1 MNKIVVAGI
10 VFVVLAGC
18 REQTAAPVV
27 ATMPSAQQTAGKQEL
42 RGTVAESM
50 DAAGFTYVRLATKNG
65 DEWVVLSPVKVTK
78 GEELIVETGLVT
90 EKFESKSLNRS
101 FEKVTFARLVSG
113 GTPLAPQGGSPDHAT
128 AMNGAMPA
136 GHPAVADMAAQHAS
150 AANGPAEAAAVKVP
164 KAEGPGAHTVQ
175 ELWAGRDDL
184 GDTNVVVR
192 GKVVKAL
199 SGIMGKNWLHL
210 RDGSGSRAAGDDDIT
225 VTTNDTAKVGDV
237 VVVSGTLRVDKDFG
251 AGYKYAVLIEDG
263 KVK

>member
-10 VFVVLAGC
+10 VFLVLAGC
-18 REQTAAPVV
+18 REQTAAPVA
-27 ATMPSAQQTAGKQEL
+27 ATMPPAQQTAGKQEL

-78 GEELIVETGLVT
+78 GEELVVETGLVT

-101 FEKVTFARLVSG
+101 FDKVTFARLVSG
-113 GTPLAPQGGSPDHAT
+113 GTPLAPQGGSPDHVA

-150 AANGPAEAAAVKVP
+150 AAHGPAETAEVKVP

-175 ELWAGRDDL
+175 ELWAGRNDL

-237 VVVSGTLRVDKDFG
+237 VIVSGTLRVDKDFG